1 MWTNVSKNIDL
12 IASQQAIINQLYD
25 TNISISETIPE
36 IQAEYNLMVD
46 QMVRENMPS
55 SQVIITKN
63 QVFIAE
69 RILRS
74 INSVLVGTDNSNASA
89 NDFGADIDTF
99 GIYLNAQLN
108 GSSELGV
115 DRISSPDLRESVDS
129 IKSDYDAVL
138 KLAAETVLKMPTK
151 LSMYVRHPLKF
162 LLNQMLC

>member
-1 MWTNVSKNIDL
+1 
-12 IASQQAIINQLYD
+12 
-25 TNISISETIPE
+25 
-36 IQAEYNLMVD
+36 MVD

-74 INSVLVGTDNSNASA
+74 INSVLVGTDNSSISA

-99 GIYLNAQLN
+99 GVYLNAQLN
-108 GSSELGV
+108 GSAELGV
-115 DRISSPDLRESVDS
+115 DRIESPDLRESLDS

-138 KLAAETVLKMPTK
+138 NQLQTVLQNANQI
-151 LSMYVRHPLKF
+151 VRVRQASSQIF
-162 LLNQMLC
+162 SQSDALLGH